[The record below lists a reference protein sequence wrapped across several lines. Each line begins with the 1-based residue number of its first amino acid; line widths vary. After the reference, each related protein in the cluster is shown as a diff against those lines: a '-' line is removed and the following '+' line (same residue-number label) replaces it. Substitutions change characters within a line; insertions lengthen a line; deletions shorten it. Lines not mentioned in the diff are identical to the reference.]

1 MMDGAETSNA
11 DYLYDDQLN
20 VCSFV
25 SPVKADSESSFD
37 IYDGLDTDYQG
48 DVAGK
53 SKPAKD
59 CFDLFE
65 EILTEEGTAKD
76 ISLKEFQEK
85 SVEREKQVEE
95 LMQKLQEVETKN
107 STLSNENI
115 QLKKNISALIKTARQ
130 EIIRKDE
137 EINRLNRRQS
147 VNWIGNPCLRRYQ
160 NHPTGSINVPI
171 SSQNDGTYSRQSLP
185 CPSRSANVEQCLLTP
200 HLNEEGNCPKARLLD
215 CGSTILEP
223 KSQCNLPRNVKS
235 LSSLHSVVG
244 REHSCKF
251 LSHTSIVPPL
261 KPNVIKDKAELP
273 PCKEGRGTE
282 KSNGENSVKHGT
294 VEKLYVSELLGS
306 GNKHKELHAAEKT
319 EKQGQASL
327 STKPHSEVSSTARHT
342 PEERSDKVKH
352 RLGPASFSGTCGNSA
367 GSKESKSNVEK
378 EERRKEKVAKKSDP
392 RSREQ
397 VTDRKKDQKSS
408 REEAKGKQ
416 RDDRLRSRSSQKE
429 REPERRHCEKRKDSS
444 KLPSPSSSCKYS
456 RSTCVAVNH
465 SSSKE
470 KINQKTESK
479 SSGKEKSTGDSRDR
493 KSKSSNGKVQDEDTG
508 KESVGQSGKNNSR
521 SLNKDESKKE
531 KGKCEPKEN
540 QRDHSVHRHSLR
552 NGRDYVDKERQS
564 KKDKTRVTEGHER
577 TAKRHCTGDPA
588 HGHGTGSQQSRTGE
602 QSSVRDSDP
611 KLHFMETLQLTISPV
626 KKPHAAPAPPA
637 APPPPAPPPP
647 PAAPAAPPPVSP
659 APPPPVSPPPVSP
672 AAAPAPAPVAA
683 APACELEVPCTR
695 VLDVDGVVEPV
706 GRMASEKSDMSNEGS
721 SNKVNEAKSKESKS
735 TEMQLA
741 ETGSSAPSANW
752 EPAECE
758 MTPSTLLKGD
768 EMEEDFEV
776 ILVDDSDTVKLTQIV
791 VETVGTV
798 EVISE
803 AVSEEDASSAPLVE
817 IDADKCSA
825 LEQRPSEVDKS
836 ELNTTSQQLIEVD
849 CTIDGQCGDSDCPV
863 ETANATSSENVL
875 SLSCAG
881 NPEVS
886 GQPLIVTATFI
897 AQLPAIAEPDSTA
910 HEQQQTT
917 GSVTDSLN
925 VATSIKK
932 SCVPED
938 LEDNSIQSIDFTY
951 IGCIGAPISPLA
963 SPQRPVRASA
973 LEKSGISAERV
984 VDHKDSK
991 EKIQESCSLSSCTL
1005 ELNKENQEPLCKTG
1019 VKTWEISEEIEEG
1032 EILSEV
1038 DECAS
1043 QEKKPASNVQVVKE
1057 SNNEETGNPGQ
1068 SPSEKET
1075 DLANPDESAVKS
1087 STEVLPKIKSVKKRG
1102 KSKGVSSSQDS
1113 EGLKISSL
1121 STIEKK
1127 RIKSSVTDLM
1137 EALKV
1142 ARKIIRRKYMK
1153 LHKQFEIRRFKR
1165 IIEIAIA
1172 EFISIVKRSKFPKS
1186 RREHKSSI
1194 CAMIEAK
1201 LSQAKS
1207 NGIVSSIFSQ
1217 QAPNMKEKLWMF
1229 VEKQFDFIFD
1239 MTRETFIS
1247 CDNISLELALE
1258 EERKN
1263 EKLIK
1268 SKKRKTV
1275 VKHKVD
1281 KLSKLK
1287 RSLFLEP
1294 LLANNVSSKKNSERK
1309 KLTADGSR
1317 QKESTQSNKHSK
1329 NCIELTAGGV
1339 SKENSQPSTKVKN
1352 FLSLNQMNSNA
1363 SSDSLINSNFTK
1375 DSHEKTELGILT
1387 EQQASTLTFNLVS
1400 DAQMGEIFKCLL
1412 QGSDLLEQGIST
1424 LECNSWPVPEK
1435 MHHDGNSI
1443 LSGATSTSE
1452 KVSTVSQ
1459 GDSISWPPV
1468 TPNKHTVGLRPP
1480 LNIDILDESCMLE
1493 IPDKLVHNK
1502 DTQMISL
1509 PEGSISQKVIETSSA
1524 PQMPTSVSSI
1534 LMEDLAVSLTVPS
1547 PLKSDGEIS
1556 FLTSQNELSLPG
1568 EVSESI
1574 LTSHYSENAV
1584 LDEEDALEQ
1593 DIHLA
1598 LDSDNSSSRSSNSSM
1613 WNKQMSS
1620 FQYQGHSPMQAVV
1633 TEKSNDHFIVKI
1645 RCRTSKADSPLQS
1658 SPSAPAEQKNAP
1670 SKLGP
1675 SGGCIMETI
1684 DKQTILPVN
1693 NVQGVIEEQDRLMSK
1708 SLPTHSLVVEHPA
1721 DGGRTLEESG
1731 MEVGMQPSQ
1740 LEKDQP
1746 LANHCAD
1753 REPSLETPS
1762 GKIKGVALLT
1772 ATILEPDPSSRT
1784 KKRKHNA
1791 KVDSTHKRARKESL
1805 KTSEKQNSQTKAQKK
1820 STSSA
1825 KKAVKK
1831 TDVTPKKTTTN
1842 ACQSTVSLATSLSA
1856 KNVIKKNGEVVIAWT
1871 RDDDRSILLDCQQ
1884 KGANEETFS
1893 YISRKLQ
1900 RSPRQVS
1907 ERLFCLMKLF
1917 KRTGNMNN

>member
-588 HGHGTGSQQSRTGE
+588 HGHGTGSQQSRT
-602 QSSVRDSDP
+602 
-611 KLHFMETLQLTISPV
+611 
-626 KKPHAAPAPPA
+626 
-637 APPPPAPPPP
+637 
-647 PAAPAAPPPVSP
+647 
-659 APPPPVSPPPVSP
+659 
-672 AAAPAPAPVAA
+672 
-683 APACELEVPCTR
+683 
-695 VLDVDGVVEPV
+695 
-706 GRMASEKSDMSNEGS
+706 
-721 SNKVNEAKSKESKS
+721 
-735 TEMQLA
+735 
-741 ETGSSAPSANW
+741 
-752 EPAECE
+752 
-758 MTPSTLLKGD
+758 
-768 EMEEDFEV
+768 
-776 ILVDDSDTVKLTQIV
+776 
-791 VETVGTV
+791 
-798 EVISE
+798 
-803 AVSEEDASSAPLVE
+803 
-817 IDADKCSA
+817 
-825 LEQRPSEVDKS
+825 
-836 ELNTTSQQLIEVD
+836 
-849 CTIDGQCGDSDCPV
+849 
-863 ETANATSSENVL
+863 
-875 SLSCAG
+875 
-881 NPEVS
+881 
-886 GQPLIVTATFI
+886 
-897 AQLPAIAEPDSTA
+897 
-910 HEQQQTT
+910 
-917 GSVTDSLN
+917 
-925 VATSIKK
+925 
-932 SCVPED
+932 
-938 LEDNSIQSIDFTY
+938 
-951 IGCIGAPISPLA
+951 
-963 SPQRPVRASA
+963 
-973 LEKSGISAERV
+973 
-984 VDHKDSK
+984 DSK